1 MKRLGVIALA
11 GAALV
16 AGSAALA
23 QAPDQGAGGTV
34 TLQQAL
40 KDAELARAIA
50 EAKAAT
56 AKANAAKAQAD
67 ADAAKAQAEAR
78 SAAAQADA
86 IVNRMGD
93 GQTVQ
98 QGLKDA
104 ELEKARAEARTA
116 KAAARFNER
125 LFNEAADPN
134 APGEQMF
141 RRLEG
146 RQ

>member
-1 MKRLGVIALA
+1 MKRLRMIALA

-16 AGSAALA
+16 AGSAAQA
-23 QAPDQGAGGTV
+23 QAPDQGGGTV

-67 ADAAKAQAEAR
+67 ADAAKAQADAR
-78 SAAAQADA
+78 MANAQADA
-86 IVNRMGD
+86 IMKGIGD

-104 ELEKARAEARTA
+104 ELAKAEADARSA